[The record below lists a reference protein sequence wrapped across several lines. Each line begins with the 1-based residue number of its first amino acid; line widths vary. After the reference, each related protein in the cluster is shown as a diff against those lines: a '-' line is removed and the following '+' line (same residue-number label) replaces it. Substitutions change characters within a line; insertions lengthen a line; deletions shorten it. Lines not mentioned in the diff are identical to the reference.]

1 MSLVGVTVMLS
12 AAALLCCLLL
22 IAIEKRKKQKKM
34 KRLLDYFSRLGSKY
48 NLTFSSQEVL
58 RSCIIG
64 LDGVQRKL
72 LILSGI
78 NNGPLSEYVID
89 LNDVSNC
96 SVKKEYGRIQVNGL
110 RKRKLEQYLERMTL
124 NFKFLI
130 EKQPA
135 GIPFYRQTENSV
147 SELADLEDKAERWKV
162 ILSKMLPVSLKKIA

>member
-1 MSLVGVTVMLS
+1 MSFVGLTVMLS
-12 AAALLCCLLL
+12 AATRLRYLLRR
-22 IAIEKRKKQKKM
+22 AIENRQKQKEM

-58 RSCIIG
+58 RSCVIG

-89 LNDVSNC
+89 LNEVSNC

-135 GIPFYRQTENSV
+135 DIPFYKQTENHV
-147 SELADLEDKAERWKV
+147 SELAGLEDKAEKWKV
-162 ILSKMLPVSLKKIA
+162 ILSKMLPVSLKKSA